1 MIQKNIDKHGQILLV
16 LDIEFE
22 SYWTTLTL
30 EPEEVIELYHE
41 HGTCEQFHRELKTDL
56 DLERFPSG
64 KFSTSDDAPV
74 KNIHMPG
81 LFGKHINLRK

>member
-1 MIQKNIDKHGQILLV
+1 MIQKKHRQTRANLLV

-41 HGTCEQFHRELKTDL
+41 HGFYRERLL
-56 DLERFPSG
+56 SRLFIAFERMQ
-64 KFSTSDDAPV
+64 
-74 KNIHMPG
+74 I
-81 LFGKHINLRK
+81 